1 MPLGL
6 IMRDERYFSP
16 GPDSWRPERWLQP
29 EQESTFRRSA
39 FVPFSYGPF
48 NCSGKN
54 LGLLMVRYSLAR
66 LMLEFEIEAAP
77 QHDPVEFERSIK
89 EYFTVQ
95 KGPFWAVMRPR
106 DI

>member
-1 MPLGL
+1 
-6 IMRDERYFSP
+6 MRDERYFSP
-16 GPDSWRPERWLQP
+16 SPELWRPERWLRP
-29 EQESTFRRSA
+29 DEENTFHRAA
-39 FVPFSYGPF
+39 FFPFSFGPF

-66 LMLEFEIEAAP
+66 LMLEFEITAAP
-77 QHDPVEFERSIK
+77 QHDPVVFDKSIK

-95 KGPFWAVMRPR
+95 KGPVWVVMKPR